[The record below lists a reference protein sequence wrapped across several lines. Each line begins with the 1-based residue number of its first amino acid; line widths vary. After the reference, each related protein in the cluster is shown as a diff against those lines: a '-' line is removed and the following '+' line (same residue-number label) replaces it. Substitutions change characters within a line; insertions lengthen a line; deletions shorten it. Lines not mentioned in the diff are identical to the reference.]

1 MRKLNVE
8 NYINEIKVNENGA
21 TATKEIEYEFKD
33 SLIFIM
39 FNRELQLA
47 GKSLLEQNKL
57 AEKIL
62 EADKEIILEEAE
74 YNKIK
79 QAVET
84 FKGCTR
90 NEVQLVDRVLNCPQ
104 INVEEKKTDFNK
116 N

>member
-8 NYINEIKVNENGA
+8 NYVNEIKVNENGI
-21 TATKEIEYEFKD
+21 TVVKEIEYEFKD

-62 EADKEIILEEAE
+62 EVDKEIILEEAE

-90 NEVQLVDRVLNCPQ
+90 NEVQLVDRVLNCPE
-104 INVEEKKTDFNK
+104 INVEEKK
-116 N
+116 

>member
-1 MRKLNVE
+1 MRKLNLE
-8 NYINEIKVNENGA
+8 NYVNKIKVNENGS
-21 TATKEIEYEFKD
+21 TVIKEIEYEFKD

-62 EADKEIILEEAE
+62 AVDKEIILEEAE

-104 INVEEKKTDFNK
+104 IDVKEKKE
-116 N
+116 

>member
-1 MRKLNVE
+1 MRKLNIE
-8 NYINEIKVNENGA
+8 NYINKIKLGEEV
-21 TATKEIEYEFKD
+21 KEIEYDFKD

-74 YNKIK
+74 YDKVK
-79 QAVET
+79 QAVEA

-90 NEVQLVDRVLNCPQ
+90 SEVTLVDRVLNCPK
-104 INVEEKKTDFNK
+104 INVEEKN
-116 N
+116 